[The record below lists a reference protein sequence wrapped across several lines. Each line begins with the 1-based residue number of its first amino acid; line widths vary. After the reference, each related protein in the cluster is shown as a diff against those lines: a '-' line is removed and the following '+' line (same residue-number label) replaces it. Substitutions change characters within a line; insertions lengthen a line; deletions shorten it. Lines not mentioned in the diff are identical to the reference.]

1 VDFVCLHNWLHAL
14 SKLID
19 FSPIPFDKQCS
30 DKVTTAVEEFT
41 STGIAFKLGGHVFF
55 AEPE

>member
-1 VDFVCLHNWLHAL
+1 L
-14 SKLID
+14 SESID
-19 FSPIPFDKQCS
+19 FSPIPFDEQCS

-41 STGIAFKLGGHVFF
+41 STGIAFKLGGHIFF